1 MAVYAHDDIMDAGLL
16 DVKNNGSQM
25 ILCSGQPADYAAATT
40 AASSG
45 GAQLGAVTM
54 AGTDFTIADGATSGR
69 TVTVAAKEGVAIDGI
84 ADGNT
89 ATWDHVAVVDDTGT
103 RLLLVTTVSS
113 QTVTGG
119 NQANVNSWSETI
131 EDPVAA

>member
-45 GAQLGAVTM
+45 GAQLGAVAM
-54 AGTDFTIADGATSGR
+54 ASTDFTIADGATSGR
-69 TVTVAAKEGVAIDGI
+69 TVTIAAKSGIAIDGV

-89 ATWDHVAVVDDTGT
+89 GTWDHVAIVDDAGT
-103 RLLLVTTVSS
+103 RLLLVTTVSA

-119 NQANVNSWSETI
+119 NAADVNAWTENI